1 MKSCSLGA
9 HSAQWNDTWEPTY
22 AETGATREIALYI
35 DGPVYGDKISVD
47 RDALALAE
55 PPPLV
60 LRQNVDAFGTG
71 VLEEELPD

>member
-1 MKSCSLGA
+1 MPKREQPGRSLCT
-9 HSAQWNDTWEPTY
+9 SMVPSME
-22 AETGATREIALYI
+22 
-35 DGPVYGDKISVD
+35 DKISVD